1 MKEAIVQTGL
11 PLDTT
16 RYYEKSGLIIPV
28 DRYQDGSHNFTGK
41 NIRQLLF
48 AKKMRRAGVS
58 VVALKQYVSLVIAGN
73 DATIA
78 LLKEVLSTQAQ
89 RIEQEIN
96 ELSATLILLQHKLAV
111 YDTKARQSE
120 QQFILDD
127 D

>member
-1 MKEAIVQTGL
+1 MQTGL